1 MKMLRRISVFSLL
14 VVVGCSPYPRFAHYG
29 STTPQ
34 EQNEIADWRH
44 TEDYLAFGTVVQKY
58 LGKPY
63 SGSSRYLPGIDCS
76 LFTQE
81 VMREY
86 ARISLPRTAAE
97 QYAQGVEVSRR
108 NMLYGDLVFFETER
122 EKITHVGIYIG
133 FGEFI
138 HASTTQGVIISAL
151 NESYWA
157 QRFVGAKRI
166 LQ

>member
-1 MKMLRRISVFSLL
+1 
-14 VVVGCSPYPRFAHYG
+14 
-29 STTPQ
+29 
-34 EQNEIADWRH
+34 
-44 TEDYLAFGTVVQKY
+44 
-58 LGKPY
+58 
-63 SGSSRYLPGIDCS
+63 
-76 LFTQE
+76 
-81 VMREY
+81 MREY

-97 QYAQGVEVSRR
+97 QYTQGVEVSRR